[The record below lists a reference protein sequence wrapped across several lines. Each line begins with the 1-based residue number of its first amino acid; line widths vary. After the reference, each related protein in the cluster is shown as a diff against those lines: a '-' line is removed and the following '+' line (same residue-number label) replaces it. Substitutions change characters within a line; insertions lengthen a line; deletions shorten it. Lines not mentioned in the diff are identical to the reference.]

1 MAWDHQG
8 RIWVGAQNGL
18 LHFDPE
24 TLEYTIYNKENSMI
38 SHEQIR
44 SIYEDRSGNLWIGTL
59 NKLNKLNLQ
68 RNEFQSFDL
77 KGDYHQPIENNLIL
91 AITPY
96 SELSD
101 SLLWIGTETGL
112 CLFDRHRHTY
122 KVYRK
127 GDGNVISND
136 KVVAIFPADSLNVW
150 VGTDFGLNLFNLQS
164 ETSQVFYHIS
174 TSSSSLSNNKIY
186 SIFED
191 QTGNIWFATDNGV
204 NLLNRSEKPFLFYPV
219 QKEIDGQLVGI
230 EVNNII
236 ADREG
241 NFWLATHQGVI
252 NFSTENGILNSF
264 KHQYND
270 PMSLLADK
278 CLDLYI
284 DEFEKL
290 WIATNKGINVWDP
303 VSTRMHSFPA
313 SYDNRGTGLRSQFT
327 NNLVR
332 ARDGTFWVGT
342 WDGGIHEIQGD
353 LADMNSISFHRK
365 HVVHSSTITS
375 DSKTLSPSGNP
386 QGEKTFSA

>member
-1 MAWDHQG
+1 MGFLILFEVNSTRATPPNENTDPSGAYQQIRFQSITDKDGLSFFRVRVMAQDAYGFMWFGADNGLDRYDGQHITQFRSNPEDPMDSESSIHGTVSCLLSEPEQDRIWIGTREGGLAYINVKTFQITSINLGPYTSIRTMAWDHQG

-204 NLLNRSEKPFLFYPV
+204 NLLNR
-219 QKEIDGQLVGI
+219 
-230 EVNNII
+230 
-236 ADREG
+236 
-241 NFWLATHQGVI
+241 
-252 NFSTENGILNSF
+252 
-264 KHQYND
+264 
-270 PMSLLADK
+270 
-278 CLDLYI
+278 
-284 DEFEKL
+284 
-290 WIATNKGINVWDP
+290 
-303 VSTRMHSFPA
+303 
-313 SYDNRGTGLRSQFT
+313 
-327 NNLVR
+327 
-332 ARDGTFWVGT
+332 
-342 WDGGIHEIQGD
+342 
-353 LADMNSISFHRK
+353 
-365 HVVHSSTITS
+365 
-375 DSKTLSPSGNP
+375 
-386 QGEKTFSA
+386 